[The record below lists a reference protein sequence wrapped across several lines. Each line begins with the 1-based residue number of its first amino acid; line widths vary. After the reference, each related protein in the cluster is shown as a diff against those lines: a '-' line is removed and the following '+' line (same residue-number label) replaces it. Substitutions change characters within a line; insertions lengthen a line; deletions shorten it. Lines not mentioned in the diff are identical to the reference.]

1 MNLFLIG
8 FRCTG
13 KTSVGQ
19 VLAQR
24 LGWSFVDTDR
34 TISAMSGC
42 EISRMVDAH
51 GWPFF
56 REQERRLLERICAAD
71 RQVVATGGGIILDDR
86 NVKRMRRCGMIV
98 CLTAGPKTIVT
109 RMRADN
115 ATTANRPPLTSRGVF
130 EEVVLLHTERKP
142 LYQKAADFTI
152 DTDGETITA
161 LCERIEQ
168 WMRAQPVSAF
178 TI

>member
-1 MNLFLIG
+1 MNVFLIG

-19 VLAQR
+19 VLARR

-34 TISAMSGC
+34 TISTLSGC
-42 EISRMVDAH
+42 EISRMVEEH

-56 REQERRLLERICAAD
+56 RERERQVLERVCTAD

-86 NVKRMRRCGMIV
+86 NVTIMRRSGMIV
-98 CLTAGPKTIVT
+98 RLTASPKTIMA
-109 RMRADN
+109 RMRADD
-115 ATTANRPPLTSRGVF
+115 ATTADRPPLTRRGVI
-130 EEVVLLHTERKP
+130 EEVALLLAERKP
-142 LYQKAADFTI
+142 LYQEAADFTI

-168 WMRAQPVSAF
+168 RMSS
-178 TI
+178 